1 MQRPGSQT
9 RSAARSPLRH
19 GKRAVLLVLAG
30 ASLYLLLPSLLAV
43 FGSWRSLSHLDW
55 PFGGLVL
62 ASEVGSYVCL
72 WELDRIALRAKK
84 WFPVATAQLSGN
96 LAGRIFPGGG
106 ATAAALSA
114 SMLHDAGADTGDAA
128 AAFGASTA
136 LQLATTAALPVLAL
150 PAILGGAPVNHSLAA
165 AAYLGAG
172 LFVVLLLA
180 GVAVMTADRPLGLA
194 GDAIEWLLNSTVRRK
209 RRVSGLAHELLDARD
224 FVRGTLGARWKGA
237 VLAAAGNTV
246 FDYVALLAA
255 LRAVGAQPQPSL
267 VLLAYVAAELLALLP
282 LTPGGLGFVEAGLVG
297 TLTLAGV
304 SAHDALAATLLYRIA
319 SYWLPLPA
327 GAVAYVLF
335 RRRYGAGT

>member
-1 MQRPGSQT
+1 M
-9 RSAARSPLRH
+9 LRY
-19 GKRAVLLVLAG
+19 GKRGVLLVLAG

-55 PFGGLVL
+55 PFAVLVL
-62 ASEVGSYVCL
+62 ACEVASYVWL
-72 WELDRIALRAKK
+72 WQLDRIALRTKR
-84 WFPVATAQLSGN
+84 WFPVATAQLTGN

-114 SMLHDAGADTGDAA
+114 SMLHDAGADTGDAV

-150 PAILGGAPVNHSLAA
+150 PAILGGAPVNHSLAT
-165 AAYLGAG
+165 AAYLGAA
-172 LFVVLLLA
+172 LFVLLLVA
-180 GVAVMTADRPLGLA
+180 GTVVMTTERPLELA
-194 GDAIEWLLNSTVRRK
+194 GNAIEWLLNTTIK
-209 RRVSGLAHELLDARD
+209 RRNHVSGVARELLDARD
-224 FVRGTLGARWKGA
+224 FIRSTLGTRSKGA

-246 FDYVALLAA
+246 FDYLALLAA
-255 LRAVGAQPQPSL
+255 LRAVGADPQPSL

-304 SAHDALAATLLYRIA
+304 SGHDALAATLLYRIA

-335 RRRYGAGT
+335 RRRYGTVRS

>member
-1 MQRPGSQT
+1 MRY
-9 RSAARSPLRH
+9 
-19 GKRAVLLVLAG
+19 GKRGVLLVLAG

-55 PFGGLVL
+55 PFSVLVL
-62 ASEVGSYVCL
+62 ACEVASYVWL
-72 WELDRIALRAKK
+72 WQLDRIALHTKR
-84 WFPVATAQLSGN
+84 WFPVATAQLTGN
-96 LAGRIFPGGG
+96 LAGRILPGGG

-114 SMLHDAGADTGDAA
+114 SMLHDAGADTGDAV

-136 LQLATTAALPVLAL
+136 LQLATTAALPVLVL
-150 PAILGGAPVNHSLAA
+150 PAILGSAPVNHSLAT
-165 AAYLGAG
+165 AAYLGAA
-172 LFVVLLLA
+172 LFVLLLVA
-180 GVAVMTADRPLGLA
+180 GAAVMTMDRPLELA
-194 GDAIEWLLNSTVRRK
+194 GNAIEWLLNTIVRRRK
-209 RRVSGLAHELLDARD
+209 HVSGVARELLDARE
-224 FVRGTLGARWKGA
+224 FIRSTLGTHSRGA

-246 FDYVALLAA
+246 FDYLALLAA
-255 LRAVGAQPQPSL
+255 LRAVGAEPRPSL

-304 SAHDALAATLLYRIA
+304 SGHDALAATLLYRIA

-335 RRRYGAGT
+335 RRRYGAVRS